1 MIPFAPSNNLDFRSL
16 AGDDIASVGR
26 TYSGVNGLPQTTG
39 GRGRLLGTLKKSAG
53 CTSMATGVGVRAY
66 LASQG
71 LEGAN
76 SVETFSGSQL
86 RQGLAGEPFNGSIEL
101 NVAPGGPYTIY
112 ARTFESGGSGFYLAG
127 RYNGTATNSNTPRLR
142 QLDRQQEILARDPA
156 SDLLTSPVALAA
168 AASRPHLQFCK
179 CPGAGRHDQHPR
191 ELQDRCEP
199 TGEPPHRAPGLG
211 RHFFWPLQ
219 PWGQTQKAALNGDLE
234 GDLAR

>member
-26 TYSGVNGLPQTTG
+26 TYSRVNGLPQTTG

-53 CTSMATGVGVRAY
+53 CTSMATGVSVRAY

-127 RYNGTATNSNTPRLR
+127 GTTARRPIPTPLDFDNLTANKKYLR
-142 QLDRQQEILARDPA
+142 E
-156 SDLLTSPVALAA
+156 T
-168 AASRPHLQFCK
+168 LQVTF
-179 CPGAGRHDQHPR
+179 
-191 ELQDRCEP
+191 
-199 TGEPPHRAPGLG
+199 
-211 RHFFWPLQ
+211 
-219 PWGQTQKAALNGDLE
+219 
-234 GDLAR
+234 